1 MKISGVLIIIVGV
14 LMCLIALNFDVGIF
28 TLFGQSINNIG
39 LENHRRKMLIISFIF
54 FIAGVI
60 IYTVNG
66 KAKPRDRKCPCCFER
81 IKSDAIKC
89 KYCGTDVKLKKEL
102 YPWVWIPEN
111 YYILNN
117 DGVTLNKEAV
127 SDLIIEMIML
137 NPDISNQEIIY
148 KYQDDIFELANNLP
162 PSVKKEFID
171 FYYEVMGLF

>member
-1 MKISGVLIIIVGV
+1 M
-14 LMCLIALNFDVGIF
+14 
-28 TLFGQSINNIG
+28 
-39 LENHRRKMLIISFIF
+39 
-54 FIAGVI
+54 
-60 IYTVNG
+60 
-66 KAKPRDRKCPCCFER
+66 
-81 IKSDAIKC
+81 
-89 KYCGTDVKLKKEL
+89 KLKKEL